1 MLTNIGLSIIIIA
14 WLFQLIV
21 SLKKKNKLSFSFV
34 ILYSL
39 GVLLLVV
46 GAFSSGMA
54 TLATINLISL
64 LASLSVLITITIK
77 K

>member
-21 SLKKKNKLSFSFV
+21 SLKKKNKLSFNFV

-39 GVLLLVV
+39 GVLLLVT
-46 GAFSSGMA
+46 GAFNSGMT
-54 TLATINLISL
+54 TLAIINFISL
-64 LASLSVLITITIK
+64 LASLSVLITIIIK